1 MVNRAR
7 SEKSLVRIL
16 FTVLLVCCAVAGLA
30 IAGAVYWVKSLVGP
44 VAGNAQARP
53 ILLAKSEVVP
63 PFQLPSTFKKNA
75 ILAGKQTKEFAG
87 DDIFKD
93 LEIPKIQIVVEP
105 GELSKLKANARE
117 YVRATIREGEQ
128 VYTNVAIRLKGSAGS
143 FRSVTDQPSFTVN
156 FDKFA
161 EDQKF
166 HGLKKIHLNS
176 SVQDRG
182 LLDEKISREIFEA
195 AGVPAPRAGHAQVT
209 FNKRLLGL
217 YVLVEGV
224 NKQFLK
230 RHFEDTGGNV
240 YEGKSGAEVPSM
252 PTNSGD
258 DRRDKSRL
266 RALAAAARQAD
277 LSERLNGLKETLDI
291 DRFLTY
297 MALEMI
303 LWHWDGYTMHR
314 NNFRIFHDRTTD
326 RMVFFPQGMDQMFSN
341 TDRSVMPQQPAGMV
355 AQAVLQIPELRER
368 YRARVAEI
376 ATNVFDVEAISS
388 RIYEVSL
395 KVQAALNEI
404 DPNAAAAHAQQAS
417 SLRNKVRRRA
427 DYLERFVSPPSTVT
441 FDEHGFA
448 ELRTWKGQKDLGEA
462 VLSQERAQDGSAILR
477 IATKEGCTA
486 SWRTMVK
493 LPPGNYQFE
502 TRIKT
507 FGVVLDSADPR
518 AGAGLR
524 VSRHREGQK
533 NSGDADWKPA
543 SFEFEITSEK
553 PEIELVCELRAN
565 AGEIWYDVNAL
576 RLKRL

>member
-1 MVNRAR
+1 MVTRAR

-16 FTVLLVCCAVAGLA
+16 FSVLLLCCVVAGLL
-30 IAGAVYWVKSLVGP
+30 IAGAVLWLRSFTAP
-44 VAGNAQARP
+44 APGNAQVRP
-53 ILLAKSEVVP
+53 ILLARNEVVP
-63 PFQLPSTFKKNA
+63 PFPLPPTFRKNA
-75 ILAGKQTKEFAG
+75 ILADRQTNALPG

-93 LEIPKIQIVVEP
+93 LEIPKIQIIIEP
-105 GELSKLKANARE
+105 RELSILKQKPRE
-117 YVRATIREGEQ
+117 YVRASIREGDR
-128 VYTNVAIRLKGSAGS
+128 VYTNVAIRLKGSIGS
-143 FRSVTDQPSFTVN
+143 YRDLNDQPSFTVN
-156 FDKFA
+156 FDKFG

-176 SVQDRG
+176 SVQDRS
-182 LLDEKISREIFEA
+182 LLEEKISREIFEA
-195 AGVPAPRAGHAQVT
+195 AGVPAPRAGHAQVS

-266 RALAAAARQAD
+266 RALAAAARQTD
-277 LSERLNGLKETLDI
+277 VSERLDALHDTLDI
-291 DRFLTY
+291 DRFLTFV
-297 MALEMI
+297 ALEMI

-326 RMVFFPQGMDQMFSN
+326 RMVFFPQGMDQMFNN
-341 TDRSVMPQQPAGMV
+341 TESSVIPQHPQGMV
-355 AQAVLQIPELRER
+355 AYAVLQIPELRDR

-376 ATNVFDVEAISS
+376 ATNIFNTEAISS

-395 KVQAALNEI
+395 KVQSVLNEI
-404 DPNAAAAHAQQAS
+404 DSGAAAAHPQIAA
-417 SLRNKVRRRA
+417 SLRNRVRRRA
-427 DYLERFVSPPSTVT
+427 AYLERFVSPPVSVK
-441 FDEHGFA
+441 FDEAGIA
-448 ELRTWKGQKDLGEA
+448 SLNSWKPQRDLGDA
-462 VLSQERAQDGSAILR
+462 TLSEEKANDGSSILR
-477 IATKEGCTA
+477 IATREGCTA
-486 SWRTMVK
+486 SWRTIVK
-493 LPPGNYQFE
+493 LPPGKYVFE
-502 TRIKT
+502 ARIKT
-507 FGVVLDSADPR
+507 FGVVLDPADPR

-533 NSGDADWKPA
+533 NSGDLDWTSA
-543 SFEFEITSEK
+543 TFAFEITSEK

-565 AGEIWYDVNAL
+565 AGEIWYDLQSL